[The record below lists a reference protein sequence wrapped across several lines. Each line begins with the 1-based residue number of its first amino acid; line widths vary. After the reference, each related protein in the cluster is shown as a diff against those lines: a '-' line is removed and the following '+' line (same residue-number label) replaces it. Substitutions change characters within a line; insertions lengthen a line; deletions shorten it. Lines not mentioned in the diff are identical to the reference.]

1 VTGPVT
7 ADPRPAGAALFDLTG
22 QTALVTGAGKGIGR
36 AVAVALAEA
45 GADVVLH
52 ARREA
57 DLDDV
62 ERQVT
67 ATGRTARRWILDL
80 ADPRRVGDAAERI
93 GPIDILV
100 NNAGL
105 IRRGP
110 TAEQPLTAW
119 REVLDTNLDAV
130 FVLTRTLG
138 AGMLRRG
145 HGRVVMIASL
155 LSFQGGLNVAAYTAS
170 KHAVAGLTKALAN
183 EWTER
188 GVLVNAIAP
197 GYIATANTAVLR
209 DDADRELAIRQRI
222 PAGRWGRPED
232 VAGAAVV
239 LASPAAGY
247 VAGHVLAVDG
257 GWLAR

>member
-1 VTGPVT
+1 VTGP
-7 ADPRPAGAALFDLTG
+7 ALFDLTG

-52 ARREA
+52 ARRDT
-57 DLDDV
+57 DLDEV
-62 ERQVT
+62 ERQVK
-67 ATGRTARRWILDL
+67 ATGRTAGRWILDL
-80 ADPRRVGDAAERI
+80 GDPARVATAAAAI

-110 TAEQPLTAW
+110 TTEQPFTAW

-138 AGMLRRG
+138 SGMLRRG

-183 EWTER
+183 EWTEQ

-197 GYIATANTAVLR
+197 GYIATANTRALR

-232 VAGAAVV
+232 VAGAAVF

>member
-1 VTGPVT
+1 MT
-7 ADPRPAGAALFDLTG
+7 LFDLTG
-22 QTALVTGAGKGIGR
+22 QTALVTGAGQGIGR
-36 AVAVALAEA
+36 AVAVALATA
-45 GADVVLH
+45 GADLVLH
-52 ARREA
+52 ARRDA
-57 DLDDV
+57 DLDGV
-62 ERQVT
+62 ERQVKDV
-67 ATGRTARRWILDL
+67 GRTARRWVLDL
-80 ADPRRVGDAAERI
+80 SDPQRVQDAAAAV
-93 GPIDILV
+93 GPVDILV
-100 NNAGL
+100 NNAGV

-110 TAEQPLTAW
+110 TAELPFETW

-183 EWTER
+183 EWTAR

-197 GYIATANTAVLR
+197 GYIATANTRPLR

-232 VAGAAVV
+232 VAGAAVF

>member
-1 VTGPVT
+1 M
-7 ADPRPAGAALFDLTG
+7 PAQFDLTG
-22 QTALVTGAGKGIGR
+22 QTALVTGAGRGIGR
-36 AVAVALAEA
+36 AVAVALAAA

-52 ARREA
+52 ARRAA

-62 ERQVT
+62 AREVT
-67 ATGRTARRWILDL
+67 AAGRTAARWILDL
-80 ADPRRVGDAAERI
+80 SDPARVADAAAGI

-110 TAEQPLTAW
+110 SAEQSLTEW
-119 REVLDTNLDAV
+119 RKVLDTNLDAV

-138 AGMLRRG
+138 SGMLRRG

-155 LSFQGGLNVAAYTAS
+155 LSFQGGFNVAAYTAS

-197 GYIATANTAVLR
+197 GYIATANTRPLR
-209 DDADRELAIRQRI
+209 EDAERELAIRRRI

-232 VAGAAVV
+232 VAGAAVF